1 MEFERVPAAEL
12 PRVPVAEWRRAEEAH
27 QRRADALT
35 AGWRERRQT
44 GETHAVDDFLFTYYP
59 YKPSLLRRYHP
70 GAGAVLEHGAEAE
83 RSGYK
88 WYAEDS
94 HGGSFV
100 DSAALLAARGAT
112 FGFIERLLG
121 ATAARPAQFG
131 CFGLHEWAMVYR
143 VKEGEVRH
151 ESIPLRLSAAETD
164 QVVETNHIVCTHFDA
179 FRFFTPEAVG
189 LNSGRPSRENQEHTE
204 QAGCLHAGMDVYKW
218 AIKLGPVVP
227 GELLL
232 DAFELARDI
241 RQLDM
246 QASPY
251 DVSSFGLEPVR
262 IETREGKVEYAARQR
277 VFAERSNALRERM
290 LGAITL
296 ARAAASRVGPV
307 ALETRISAA

>member
-1 MEFERVPAAEL
+1 MAE
-12 PRVPVAEWRRAEEAH
+12 AEWRRVPDAEWRQAETAH

-35 AGWRERRQT
+35 AGWRARRQT

-70 GAGAVLEHGAEAE
+70 GAGVILEHGADAE
-83 RSGYK
+83 RYAYK
-88 WYAEDS
+88 WYAE
-94 HGGSFV
+94 HARGGSFV

-143 VKEGEVRH
+143 VKDGEVRH
-151 ESIPLRLSAAETD
+151 ESIPLRLSAEETD
-164 QVVETNHIVCTHFDA
+164 HVVETNHIVCTHFDA
-179 FRFFTPEAVG
+179 FRFFTPDAVG
-189 LNSGRPSRENQEHTE
+189 LNSQRPTRETQEHTE

-218 AIKLGPVVP
+218 AIKLGPIVP

-232 DAFELARDI
+232 DSFELARDI

-262 IETREGKVEYAARQR
+262 IETREGKTEYAARQR

-296 ARAAASRVGPV
+296 ARAAAARVEPV
-307 ALETRISAA
+307 SAPARITAA